1 MGIYRSLIIS
11 KLQGDTNH
19 TYNTESP
26 DPSQN
31 GSYPKTFDEDVEKR
45 EVLYTVGQQVSK
57 LIQ

>member
-1 MGIYRSLIIS
+1 MGIYRPLIIS
-11 KLQGDTNH
+11 KQQRDTNH
-19 TYNTESP
+19 TYNAESP

-45 EVLYTVGQQVSK
+45 EALYTIGQQVSK